1 MAFSVVM
8 PALEMAQETGKLLA
22 WRKKEGESVAKG
34 EPLLSARDGLENIAQ
49 GSTSGARARCRRHAL
64 AGIGAGRR
72 GPSLRCSGGGNAG
85 RGRSSGARN
94 AGSGRPAHGRA
105 NRSKLDQRAAFLRG
119 ARSRCGRIP
128 RSARTVG
135 LGDFTGAR
143 TAASLAT
150 PPDRSAG
157 SRSVQNRAVGP

>member
-1 MAFSVVM
+1 MDLTMACNGGMRASNQCSRRQPVVGANRTSHFFLG
-8 PALEMAQETGKLLA
+8 PGNWKSDPTLA
-22 WRKKEGESVAKG
+22 RG
-34 EPLLSARDGLENIAQ
+34 LSAFGNWLCRTGQHATEQ
-49 GSTSGARARCRRHAL
+49 GMAVGGNTDRVRAGGARD
-64 AGIGAGRR
+64 
-72 GPSLRCSGGGNAG
+72 
-85 RGRSSGARN
+85 
-94 AGSGRPAHGRA
+94 AGSGRPAYGRA
-105 NRSKLDQRAAFLRG
+105 NRSKLGQRAAFLRG